1 MWIHSVR
8 RCGPAMR
15 CSGGKNGV
23 KISCGMR
30 MARSMLKLKCVFGS
44 ENHDFHRKFK
54 KIMVFMICHEGIQWK
69 SIEMQGKSMEINRF
83 SLEKTNGNQ

>member
-1 MWIHSVR
+1 MR

-44 ENHDFHRKFK
+44 EKHDFHRKF
-54 KIMVFMICHEGIQWK
+54 MENHGFHDWPEPEMSGIAADATFVK
-69 SIEMQGKSMEINRF
+69 GVRPDP
-83 SLEKTNGNQ
+83 G